1 MAPALTPIPRKA
13 MKMLRLLDRERF
25 GSGFLPNWV
34 QFEHAARWRFASG
47 YVYDKYVVDCACGLG
62 EGTYL
67 FADSGARRVYA
78 FDLSESAVETTRIRC
93 ANFPTVQ
100 VSQTSGVSLPLPNS
114 SIDVFISLETIEHV
128 EEDVE
133 YLQEITRVLK
143 AEGGGIFICSTPN
156 RDITMPGKSL
166 RDRPWNPFHVREYD
180 KTEFLTLLYCGFNNI
195 KLYGQ
200 NPKKE
205 WRVKLLKTLGA
216 ALPGHAGG
224 RINSAMKLHRLFN
237 NASSAKENHIV
248 IEYPTNGDCEYL
260 VAVCSSPKK

>member
-1 MAPALTPIPRKA
+1 MAPALTPMPRKA

-47 YVYDKYVVDCACGLG
+47 VG

-128 EEDVE
+128 EEDEE

-143 AEGGGIFICSTPN
+143 AEGGIFICSTPN

-200 NPKKE
+200 NPKKH

-216 ALPGHAGG
+216 ALPRHAGG
-224 RINSAMKLHRLFN
+224 RINSAMKLHRLLN

-248 IEYPTNGDCEYL
+248 IEYPTSGDCEYL